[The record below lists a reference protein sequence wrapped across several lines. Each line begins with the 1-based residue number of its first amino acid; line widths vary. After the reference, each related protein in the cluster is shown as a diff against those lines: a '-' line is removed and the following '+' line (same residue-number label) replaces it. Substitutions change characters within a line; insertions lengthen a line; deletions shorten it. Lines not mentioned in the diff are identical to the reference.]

1 MRTRFLNTDYFSSSL
16 IETLSFLNLPV
27 PHLAPLPPEHDLLS
41 FLRFFDPLETLS
53 LPIERPPIDSALSK
67 FISAVLPH
75 FIDSDFLDSIPDRF
89 HQKEEEI
96 QRGFGTDSAQEKDNG
111 NDKHPERLEVIQ
123 FEAPEL
129 CTFLENVCFSEE
141 GMQLLSEVSE
151 IENDLDLLR
160 PEIEMQDPDKVQQSV
175 YSVEDATL
183 EFDMDEKACALEYDG
198 SVQEQAHFQNNKF
211 PLLEVEETSLRT
223 FTNPSMEYEFLLFL
237 EHVKSKWGQENIL
250 HTDGKELLGSMQ
262 FDILE
267 FLSKHCLE
275 KQCLEPEMA
284 SLDTSPG
291 MDIIRMVEIPQ
302 TREDSADFPSS
313 MNPVIFQEFNFLETD
328 SSRLHE
334 VFFELQSTDEPQTC
348 DSMFREDMNFKNF
361 DELIVSC
368 ELTLE
373 DDTFKSLPIPIL
385 SDHGKIRSIYAI
397 MEEKLAE
404 LKPQLLSASHGIYL
418 DWHLLEEDKY
428 NSKNSSMYQNMLEEL
443 DTHNIDF
450 DRESFDGGKLVI
462 DLVFTDNGLS
472 GAQMKEHKELLNVI
486 SETSNSRLEGSSS
499 ESLYRC
505 QKTGNRET
513 IIGENGRKASLL
525 FKSMSQFNDLDY
537 FLNPGKATARE
548 KNESTVK
555 IPDIRASFPKVSKS
569 HPVLGMNENINDQ
582 KLEELLSFAPIEDKF
597 NMTCSEAADKAEA
610 CSIPLQAP
618 YAMKTE
624 KPQGDMM
631 CFPDIVIIV
640 NTQNFDKEMIVSRRS
655 TYQRILAM
663 EKEGAQVVER
673 DLNLPVDLI
682 ISPSICLVWYNCGNI
697 GKKATAADEASSCL
711 PLCIENIAANVL
723 ALLSFSFSGCI
734 LVFEGET
741 RFLSTVIEFSDVLY
755 AAAAS
760 LGIDLQLFSSYSAEL
775 TDEIIVS
782 SILYAT
788 KSSRGRYPKMPESET
803 LAESF
808 LTKFPSINP
817 LTAHAILSSEGM
829 LIEFLKWSHEHRI
842 QAVQQY
848 HVPVESVALFSA
860 LCKYGEQEDSK
871 SIMTDCS
878 SSASSCPDSDKLL
891 HIDSERK
898 RRKCIDS
905 LQKTDMHVDDMW
917 KSESL
922 NEFTDGMLDPG
933 AFKQYDCWMLTDPEI
948 VGDLKPPSSSLKDLF
963 GQKQVPDIA
972 PVMDFPTSTEPLYSG
987 NFKDL
992 LIRDDIRQPRLP
1004 LNDKFLGQNRA
1015 SEINTKELKLDS
1027 GNSCKSNSKNLHEY
1041 FRGEVIDLTDDPFLL
1056 EKDAASIA
1064 NSTYFSPWMP
1074 EIEQDSARKS
1084 KAARRLSFG
1093 KNSHPNNLTA
1103 AERNSSSDLWTPV
1116 ENGRQRLP
1124 QNRGDPNMDD
1134 KHETVP
1140 VKPRK
1145 NLLEEAF
1152 TPRAAGKPTRFPFEE
1167 EISHCGGSGTPLSKA
1182 IHSAHTQQGSPWTIE
1197 FLNRVRE
1204 KSRLRQ
1210 QSLPPDTCTPD
1221 FWNSGNTSKATERRS
1236 LSILDFFKYQGGS
1249 TPKKVHEQKKQKQPI
1264 QMSSSSQKER
1274 NSASLIPTWTPRDKR
1289 SKQTLSF
1296 AMGDGGNQT
1305 RLVWSDGSAHRM
1317 SKKLRRN

>member
-75 FIDSDFLDSIPDRF
+75 FIDSDFLDPIPDRF
-89 HQKEEEI
+89 HQKEEKI

-160 PEIEMQDPDKVQQSV
+160 PEIEMQDPDKVQESV

-198 SVQEQAHFQNNKF
+198 SVQEQAHFQNNTL

-223 FTNPSMEYEFLLFL
+223 FTNPSMEDEFLLFL

-267 FLSKHCLE
+267 FLSKHFLE

-302 TREDSADFPSS
+302 TREDSADFLSS

-348 DSMFREDMNFKNF
+348 DSMFREDMNCKSF

-385 SDHGKIRSIYAI
+385 SEHGKIRSIYAI

-428 NSKNSSMYQNMLEEL
+428 NSKNSSIYQNMLEEL

-450 DRESFDGGKLVI
+450 DRESFDGG
-462 DLVFTDNGLS
+462 N
-472 GAQMKEHKELLNVI
+472 
-486 SETSNSRLEGSSS
+486 RLEGSSS

-610 CSIPLQAP
+610 CSIPLQVP

-682 ISPSICLVWYNCGNI
+682 ISSSICLVWYDCGNI

-1015 SEINTKELKLDS
+1015 SEINTKKLKLDS

-1041 FRGEVIDLTDDPFLL
+1041 FRGEVIDLTDDPVLL